1 MCLYAHTRSLTH
13 SRARTHTNTHM
24 HMTCMQTYGPT
35 TTVQG
40 PRTRHIISKRRRPRW
55 CTRRHRAGAEWVVML
70 PLRQLLLAYSTCW
83 FSPRWLS
90 MPVCFVCMHWCLSM
104 PVCVYAGTC
113 AWLAVCVCARAR
125 MYFYVCPCVS
135 IPCVCVHRI
144 QVTPPY
150 LSIYRSRNTPLAAK
164 HRLRLE

>member
-24 HMTCMQTYGPT
+24 HMTCMHTYGPT

-90 MPVCFVCMHWCLSM
+90 MPVCVYALVFINASLRVCRHLCMAGS
-104 PVCVYAGTC
+104 VCVRAH
-113 AWLAVCVCARAR
+113 VCI
-125 MYFYVCPCVS
+125 YVCPCLS
-135 IPCVCVHRI
+135 IRVCVYI
-144 QVTPPY
+144 EF
-150 LSIYRSRNTPLAAK
+150 K
-164 HRLRLE
+164 